1 MVSSRVC
8 SGLCVPVLVAVM
20 CSNKDKDYYR
30 VTLQTVQVINI
41 FQWVCKKLRGPNF
54 TPTTS
59 EPSPFHPHLEAL
71 PVGERIK
78 LRRELAKLERHPIP
92 ESPVNLVNGGQCYLR
107 FINSAHPV
115 SVLKHSAGAGER

>member
-71 PVGERIK
+71 PVG
-78 LRRELAKLERHPIP
+78 
-92 ESPVNLVNGGQCYLR
+92 
-107 FINSAHPV
+107 
-115 SVLKHSAGAGER
+115 